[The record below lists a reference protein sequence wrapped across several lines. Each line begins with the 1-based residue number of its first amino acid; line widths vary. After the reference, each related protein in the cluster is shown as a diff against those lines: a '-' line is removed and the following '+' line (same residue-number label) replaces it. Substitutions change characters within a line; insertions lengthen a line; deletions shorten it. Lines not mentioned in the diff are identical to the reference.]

1 MKTNYYIGVPLKN
14 NKKICYFLCSNDLFV
29 EDYSLEDD
37 KYLAMSFSTEKSARE
52 WIEKYYPFPN
62 DNKNRKDNPI
72 WSCLSKTEKEN
83 FDWNKFYILKETW
96 EVIES

>member
-29 EDYSLEDD
+29 EDYFLEDD

-72 WSCLSKTEKEN
+72 WSCLSKAEKEN
-83 FDWNKFYILKETW
+83 FDWDKYYILKETW